1 MNRDSIPGNKF
12 HERAENIR
20 LMIASLAD
28 NHDTGQPERS
38 TTELLLFEIS
48 DRLAAITFEL
58 HEARRMFG
66 GAQQITFRY
75 PGDGDRRA

>member
-1 MNRDSIPGNKF
+1 MTMTNDPHIPGNKF

-58 HEARRMFG
+58 RESRRMFG

-75 PGDGDRRA
+75 PGQ